1 MGADVLCENYD
12 EMSARTPTLLLVE
25 DDAGFADRVKRN
37 LELEGFRCDIAPTGR
52 EALERLGSQY
62 YDLVVTDIR
71 MPDIDGIEVIRRV
84 KSGAEAKIDS
94 DVPMVVL
101 TSVNAVQTAVEAIRG
116 GAADY
121 ITKESERPEIV
132 VRLRRVLEQSRLL
145 NENRYLKDQ
154 LARASEFTD
163 IVGESAAIRTIKDEI
178 ANVAGSDATVL
189 IAGETGVG
197 KELVAR
203 AIHHASPRRD
213 GPFVDLNCAALP
225 DENLLLSELF
235 GHERGAF
242 TDAKALKKG
251 RFELAQS
258 GTLLLDEISD
268 LSPNAQG
275 KLLRVIE
282 TRTFTRLGGLR
293 TLDVDCRVVCA
304 TNADLAEAVAQGRF
318 REDLFYRINV
328 FPIRVPPLRE
338 RAEDVPTLAR
348 YFLQQFVAKYR
359 RAAGGFDDEA
369 LGILCA
375 YAWPGN
381 VRELRNFCERLA
393 IRARKPVVDAELV
406 RACGVGEAPPAAPS
420 AIALPEQGVNLDQ
433 MEKDLVLAA
442 LEKADWNQ
450 KQAAELLGISVDRM
464 NSRVKKW
471 GLRHPSWRRHH

>member
-1 MGADVLCENYD
+1 
-12 EMSARTPTLLLVE
+12 MSTRTPTLLLIE
-25 DDAGFADRVKRN
+25 DDPDFADRLSRN
-37 LELEGFRCDIAPTGR
+37 LTLEGFRCDIAPTGR
-52 EALERLGSQY
+52 DALERLGSQY

-71 MPDIDGIEVIRRV
+71 MPDIDGLEIIRRV

-101 TSVNAVQTAVEAIRG
+101 TSVNDVRTAVEAMRG
-116 GAADY
+116 GASDY

-132 VRLRRVLEQSRLL
+132 VRLRHVLEQSRLL

-154 LARASEFTD
+154 LARASEFTE
-163 IVGESAAIRTIKDEI
+163 IVGESQALRTIKDEI
-178 ANVAGSDATVL
+178 ANVASSDATVL
-189 IAGETGVG
+189 ITGETGVG

-203 AIHHASPRRD
+203 AIHGASPRGE

-251 RFELAQS
+251 RFELAQG

-282 TRTFTRLGGLR
+282 TRQFSRLGGLR
-293 TLDVDCRVVCA
+293 TLDVDCRVICA
-304 TNADLAEAVAQGRF
+304 TNADLAEAVARGRF

-338 RAEDVPTLAR
+338 RTEDIPLLAR
-348 YFLQQFVAKYR
+348 YFVQQFAAKYR
-359 RAAGGFDDEA
+359 RPSAGFDDEA
-369 LGILCA
+369 LQLIRA
-375 YAWPGN
+375 YSWPGN
-381 VRELRNFCERLA
+381 VRELRNFCERLV
-393 IRARKPVVDAELV
+393 IRLRKGVVDADLV
-406 RACGVGEAPPAAPS
+406 RACGLAETRPVPPATLTVPDEG
-420 AIALPEQGVNLDQ
+420 INLDQ
-433 MEKDLVLAA
+433 MEKGLVLAA
-442 LEKADWNQ
+442 LEKSDWNQ
-450 KQAAELLGISVDRM
+450 KRAAELLGISVDRM

-471 GLRHPSWRRHH
+471 DLRHPSWRVHK

>member
-1 MGADVLCENYD
+1 
-12 EMSARTPTLLLVE
+12 MSVRTPVLLLIE
-25 DDAGFADRVKRN
+25 DDLDFADRLRRN
-37 LELEGFRCDIAPTGR
+37 LALEGFRCDIAPTGR
-52 EALERLGSQY
+52 EALDRLGSQY
-62 YDLVVTDIR
+62 YDLVVTDIK
-71 MPDIDGIEVIRRV
+71 MPDIDGVEIIRRA

-101 TSVNAVQTAVEAIRG
+101 TSVNDVRTAVEAMRG

-145 NENRYLKDQ
+145 NENRHLKDQ
-154 LARASEFTD
+154 LARATEFTE
-163 IVGESAAIRTIKDEI
+163 IVGESEAIRTIKGEI
-178 ANVAGSDATVL
+178 ANVAPSDATIL
-189 IAGETGVG
+189 ITGETGVG

-203 AIHHASPRRD
+203 AIHRAGPRRD

-275 KLLRVIE
+275 NLLRVIE
-282 TRTFTRLGGLR
+282 THQFTRLGGLR
-293 TLDVDCRVVCA
+293 TLDVDCRIICA

-338 RAEDVPTLAR
+338 RAQDISTLAR
-348 YFLQQFVAKYR
+348 YFVQQFATKYR
-359 RAAGGFDDEA
+359 RPAASFDDQA
-369 LGILCA
+369 LHLLCA
-375 YAWPGN
+375 YSWPGN

-393 IRARKPVVDAELV
+393 IRTRKAVLDAELV
-406 RACGVGEAPPAAPS
+406 GACGLGETRPAPTTAVTIPD
-420 AIALPEQGVNLDQ
+420 QGLDLDQ
-433 MEKDLVLAA
+433 MEKHLVLAS
-442 LEKADWNQ
+442 LEKANWNQ
-450 KQAAELLGISVDRM
+450 KRAAEMLGISVDRM

-471 GLRHPSWRRHH
+471 GIRHPSWRVHR

>member
-1 MGADVLCENYD
+1 MTG
-12 EMSARTPTLLLVE
+12 RTPTLLLIE
-25 DDAGFADRVKRN
+25 DDVDFAERLSRN
-37 LELEGFRCDIAPTGR
+37 LAPEGFRCDIAPTGR
-52 EALERLGSQY
+52 EALERLGAKC

-71 MPDIDGIEVIRRV
+71 MPDIDGVEIIRRV

-101 TSVNAVQTAVEAIRG
+101 TSVNDVRTAVEAMRC

-132 VRLRRVLEQSRLL
+132 VRLRRVLEQSRLI
-145 NENRYLKDQ
+145 NENRHLRDQ
-154 LARASEFTD
+154 LARTTEFAE
-163 IVGESAAIRTIKDEI
+163 IVGESKVIRAIKEEI
-178 ANVAGSDATVL
+178 ANVAASDATIL

-203 AIHHASPRRD
+203 AIHRASPRRN

-242 TDAKALKKG
+242 TDAKMLKRG

-268 LSPNAQG
+268 LSANAQG
-275 KLLRVIE
+275 NLLRVIE
-282 TRTFTRLGGLR
+282 TRQFSRLGDVR
-293 TLDVDCRVVCA
+293 TLEVDCRIICA

-328 FPIRVPPLRE
+328 FPFRVPPLRE
-338 RAEDVPTLAR
+338 RTEDIPILAR
-348 YFLQQFVAKYR
+348 YFLQQFATRYHR
-359 RAAGGFDDEA
+359 SAMSFDDQA
-369 LGILCA
+369 LAMLCA
-375 YAWPGN
+375 CSWPGN
-381 VRELRNFCERLA
+381 VRELRNLCERLA
-393 IRARKPVVDAELV
+393 IRTRKAIVDAELV
-406 RACGVGEAPPAAPS
+406 RACGLGEMRPTPPS
-420 AIALPEQGVNLDQ
+420 VMAIPDRGLQLDQ
-433 MEKDLVLAA
+433 LERDLVVAA
-442 LEKADWNQ
+442 LEKAGWNQ
-450 KQAAELLGISVDRM
+450 KRAAELLGISVDRM

-471 GLRHPSWRRHH
+471 GLHHPSWRVHRGEKESD

>member
-1 MGADVLCENYD
+1 
-12 EMSARTPTLLLVE
+12 MSKRAPILLLIE
-25 DDAGFADRVKRN
+25 DDLGFAERLGRN
-37 LELEGFRCDIAPTGR
+37 LTIEGFRCDIAPTGR

-71 MPDIDGIEVIRRV
+71 MPDIDGLEIIRRV

-101 TSVNAVQTAVEAIRG
+101 TSVNDVATAVEAMRG

-121 ITKESERPEIV
+121 VTKESERPEIV

-163 IVGESAAIRTIKDEI
+163 IVGESKAITTIKDEI
-178 ANVAGSDATVL
+178 ANVAASDATIL
-189 IAGETGVG
+189 LTGETGVG

-203 AIHHASPRRD
+203 AIHQASPRRD
-213 GPFVDLNCAALP
+213 RPFVDLNCAALP

-242 TDAKALKKG
+242 TDAKSLKKG
-251 RFELAQS
+251 QFELAQG

-282 TRTFTRLGGLR
+282 TRQFSRLGGLR
-293 TLDVDCRVVCA
+293 TLEVDCRVVCA
-304 TNADLAEAVAQGRF
+304 TNTDLGAAVSEGRF

-338 RAEDVPTLAR
+338 RTEDIPTLAS
-348 YFLQQFVAKYR
+348 YFLRQFAGKYR
-359 RAAGGFDDEA
+359 RAAASFDAEA
-369 LGILCA
+369 LRLLCA
-375 YAWPGN
+375 YSWPGN

-393 IRARKPVVDAELV
+393 IRTHKPVVDADLV
-406 RACGVGEAPPAAPS
+406 RACGLGETRPAAP
-420 AIALPEQGVNLDQ
+420 APLTIPDEGLNLDQ
-433 MEKDLVLAA
+433 LEKDLVTAA
-442 LEKADWNQ
+442 LEKAGWNQ
-450 KQAAELLGISVDRM
+450 KRAAELLGISPDRM
-464 NSRVKKW
+464 NSRIKKW
-471 GLRHPSWRRHH
+471 RLRHSAWRVHR

>member
-1 MGADVLCENYD
+1 MNP
-12 EMSARTPTLLLVE
+12 RTPILLLIE
-25 DDAGFADRVKRN
+25 DDAGFADRLSRN
-37 LELEGFRCDIAPTGR
+37 LALEGFRCDVAPTGQ
-52 EALERLGSQY
+52 EALERLGAQY

-71 MPDIDGIEVIRRV
+71 MPDIDGVEVIRRV
-84 KSGAEAKIDS
+84 KSGTDAKTDS

-101 TSVNAVQTAVEAIRG
+101 TSVNDVRTAVEAMRV

-154 LARASEFTD
+154 LARASEFSE
-163 IVGESAAIRTIKDEI
+163 IVGDSEAIGAIKAEI
-178 ANVAGSDATVL
+178 ANVAASDATVL

-203 AIHHASPRRD
+203 AIHRASARRE

-251 RFELAQS
+251 RFELAQG

-282 TRTFTRLGGLR
+282 TRQFTRLGGLR
-293 TLDVDCRVVCA
+293 TLDVDCRIVCA

-318 REDLFYRINV
+318 REDLYYRINV

-338 RAEDVPTLAR
+338 RESDIPTLAR
-348 YFLQQFVAKYR
+348 YFLQQFAAKYR
-359 RAAGGFDDEA
+359 RSAATLDDEA
-369 LGILCA
+369 SALLCA
-375 YAWPGN
+375 YSWPGN
-381 VRELRNFCERLA
+381 VRELRNYCERLV
-393 IRARKPVVDAELV
+393 IRARKPVVDAETV
-406 RACGVGEAPPAAPS
+406 RLCGLEETPLAGTTEGVPG
-420 AIALPEQGVNLDQ
+420 IPEQGLNLDRL
-433 MEKDLVLAA
+433 EKDLVVAA
-442 LEKADWNQ
+442 LDKAEWNQ
-450 KQAAELLGISVDRM
+450 KRAAELLGISVDRM

-471 GLRHPSWRRHH
+471 GLRHPSWRINR